1 MGKDDF
7 RIFSDGPFRQFT
19 CESAHELLEMVSY
32 RGPIFGLFKRDD
44 WVFRGEKDSRY
55 CLVPSAFRKD
65 TTLFDGFAWR
75 VLCHADSQRIPTSD
89 QLRTEFHTLRLFFNV
104 ADQQGLPLPEDS
116 QRLRALIDQFTEMA
130 PSGTKGEVSIDE
142 TAWPPSE
149 LRSLMAL
156 GQHYGLPTRL
166 IDWSWNPAVALY
178 FAAEGASRAHCEQ
191 SPKHNKVDG
200 PTHLRVWA
208 LSREELSFEG
218 ADFWGVDGHK
228 IEVVTAPAATNPNL
242 AAQKG
247 LFTVVR
253 RASPAEYV
261 RREPMDHTIQERM
274 TRIFGEGGG
283 PEHALIMFFLL
294 PVEEAPALLTLLAR
308 DGVTAAE
315 IFPGFGGV
323 VQALKER
330 NLWVDHQQIRS
341 R

>member
-1 MGKDDF
+1 M
-7 RIFSDGPFRQFT
+7 
-19 CESAHELLEMVSY
+19 
-32 RGPIFGLFKRDD
+32 
-44 WVFRGEKDSRY
+44 
-55 CLVPSAFRKD
+55 
-65 TTLFDGFAWR
+65 FDGVAWR
-75 VLCHADSQRIPTSD
+75 VLCHADSQRVPTSD
-89 QLRTEFHTLRLFFNV
+89 QVRTEFHTLRLFFNV

-116 QRLRALIDQFTEMA
+116 QRLRALLDQLNEMA
-130 PSGTKGEVSIDE
+130 PSGMMGKVSFDE

-166 IDWSWNPAVALY
+166 IDWSWNPRVALY
-178 FAAEGASRAHCEQ
+178 FAAEGASQARR
-191 SPKHNKVDG
+191 KHNQADS

-208 LSREELSFEG
+208 LNKEELSFEG
-218 ADFWGVDGHK
+218 AKFWGVDCDT
-228 IEVVTAPAATNPNL
+228 IEAVTAPAATNPNL

-253 RASPAEYV
+253 RASSAEYL
-261 RREPMDHTIQERM
+261 RREPMDHTILERM
-274 TRIFGEGGG
+274 TRIFGKGGG
-283 PEHALIMFFLL
+283 PDHALIMYFLL

-308 DGVTAAE
+308 EGITAAE
-315 IFPGFGGV
+315 IFPGYGGV